1 MAICTSK
8 QKNINLAL
16 NKFLNTAQIL

>member
-16 NKFLNTAQIL
+16 NKFLNTS